1 MSEDRLHVDLDLP
14 CAVERHSAHGLDA
27 LWQEGLLSLR
37 VMNLMEG
44 HVGHEGEAEHGL
56 GRLEAKLDL
65 VLYLLARNLHH
76 QRPPPPP
83 MSVTLWAGGFALQN
97 TEVWRPGDEVLLTLY
112 PSAALPLPLV
122 LPATV
127 VGAGADGLRAEWPD
141 MPKPLLEAWE
151 QWLFRQHRRTV
162 HDLRKGQVERP

>member
-1 MSEDRLHVDLDLP
+1 MPEDRLHVRLDLP
-14 CAVERHSAHGLDA
+14 CAVERHGAHGQET

-44 HVGHEGEAEHGL
+44 HVGHEGEVEHGL

-65 VLYLLARNLHH
+65 ALHLLARNLHNQH
-76 QRPPPPP
+76 PLPPPTT
-83 MSVTLWAGGFALQN
+83 VTLWAGGFALH
-97 TEVWRPGDEVLLTLY
+97 TVEDWRSGEAVLLTLY

-122 LPATV
+122 LPATII
-127 VGAGADGLRAEWPD
+127 GLDADGLRAEWPD
-141 MPKPLLEAWE
+141 MPEPLAEVWE

-162 HDLRKGQVERP
+162 HDLRKGQV